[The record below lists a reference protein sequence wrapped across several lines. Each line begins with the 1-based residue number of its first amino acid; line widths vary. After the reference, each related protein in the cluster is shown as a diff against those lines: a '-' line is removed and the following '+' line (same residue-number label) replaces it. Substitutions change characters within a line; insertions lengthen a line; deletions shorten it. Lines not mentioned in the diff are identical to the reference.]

1 MRKAF
6 SLIELLIVVTIIG
19 VVYNMAV
26 GSFEKIAKPQNEKV
40 TLQNLK
46 SFLTKIEYEKQ
57 IKLLCLGDCSRCNLF
72 VDGAVN
78 EDFEKVFE
86 DFLDMSVQVYR
97 YDPLLGVV
105 EYQQELY
112 FDNNGVEQRVCFSY
126 KMGRDRIGEQIVV
139 KFKDKVYD
147 FSLHTDNVMLYN
159 SLGEFIESK
168 EKLYNKAMR

>member
-6 SLIELLIVVTIIG
+6 SLIELLIVVIIIG
-19 VVYNMAV
+19 IVYNLAV

-40 TLQNLK
+40 SLQNLK
-46 SFLTKIEYEKQ
+46 SFLAKIEYQKQ
-57 IKLLCLGDCSRCNLF
+57 IKLLCLDDCSHCNLF
-72 VDGAVN
+72 IDGVVD

-86 DFLDMSVQVYR
+86 DFLDINVQVYR

-112 FDNNGVEQRVCFSY
+112 FDSNDVEQRVCFSY
-126 KMGRDRIGEQIVV
+126 AMGRDRIGEQIVV

-147 FSLHTDNVMLYN
+147 FSAYSDDVILYN
-159 SLGEFIESK
+159 SLEEFIALK
-168 EKLYNKAMR
+168 EKLYSKVMR

>member
-6 SLIELLIVVTIIG
+6 SLIELLIVVIIIG
-19 VVYNMAV
+19 VVYNLAV
-26 GSFEKIAKPQNEKV
+26 GSFEKIAKPQSQKI

-46 SFLTKIEYEKQ
+46 SFLVKLEYEKQ
-57 IKLLCLGDCSRCNLF
+57 IKLLCLDDCSRCNLF
-72 VDGAVN
+72 IDGAVA

-112 FDNNGVEQRVCFSY
+112 FDSNDIEQRVCFSY
-126 KMGRDRIGEQIVV
+126 VMDKDKIGEQIVV
-139 KFKDKVYD
+139 KFKEKVYD
-147 FSLHTDNVMLYN
+147 FSDYTDDVMLYD
-159 SLGEFIESK
+159 SLEEFMESK
-168 EKLYNKAMR
+168 EKLYNKVMR